1 MSNFYAE
8 IHFLI
13 SEKTLKSQ
21 KADRLKCFWL
31 SLEEFVCPC
40 SFLAHLTPNRST
52 TAKRRE
58 PKLSINNF
66 QHEKNF

>member
-21 KADRLKCFWL
+21 KAGRLKCFWL
-31 SLEEFVCPC
+31 SLEESVCPC
-40 SFLAHLTPNRST
+40 SSHT
-52 TAKRRE
+52 E
-58 PKLSINNF
+58 QIN
-66 QHEKNF
+66 HSKET